1 MATMAEHLSH
11 HHRETLAH
19 LFDHQQASNI
29 RWREVRHL
37 LEAVGTVTEEHNG
50 KIKIMVGERT
60 MVIAD
65 PARHEVDRQLVV
77 DLRHLLT
84 DAGLAPDA

>member
-1 MATMAEHLSH
+1 MSEHLSH

-19 LFDHQQASNI
+19 LFDRQQASNI
-29 RWREVRHL
+29 HWREVRHL

-50 KIKIMVGERT
+50 KVKVHVGGKAMVFR
-60 MVIAD
+60 D
-65 PARHEVDRQLVV
+65 PGRHEVDRQLVV

>member
-84 DAGLAPDA
+84 DARLAPDA